1 MRVGVVAVRANG
13 GCEWSV
19 LSLPLVLSPL
29 GSSLYLSIKCRAR
42 ARHVSFNMQSLSRFA
57 AVQMAERGRGGR
69 EMQRP
74 ERERKDG
81 RRGNYRAK
89 RQDRGRKREGT
100 CQCEAALKG
109 RSVGSSSRLLHTQSH
124 SVD

>member
-1 MRVGVVAVRANG
+1 
-13 GCEWSV
+13 
-19 LSLPLVLSPL
+19 
-29 GSSLYLSIKCRAR
+29 
-42 ARHVSFNMQSLSRFA
+42 
-57 AVQMAERGRGGR
+57 MAERGRGGR

-109 RSVGSSSRLLHTQSH
+109 RELCWSQNTLMLLAARVLRSREQFVISVSCPDRDFRASALVDTDMDTFPTRALVDTGMDTFSPGGSSS
-124 SVD
+124 